1 MSATARSSSTD
12 NAKDGGSGG
21 GGAGGGEEK
30 PAVHEILSKAGLV
43 YSEFGNLSEVL
54 CKPKVLAIKS
64 LSLQKIEE
72 LERKMR
78 EGGAQA
84 EE

>member
-21 GGAGGGEEK
+21 VGGGEEK
-30 PAVHEILSKAGLV
+30 PGVHEILSKAGLV

-78 EGGAQA
+78 EGGAQEK